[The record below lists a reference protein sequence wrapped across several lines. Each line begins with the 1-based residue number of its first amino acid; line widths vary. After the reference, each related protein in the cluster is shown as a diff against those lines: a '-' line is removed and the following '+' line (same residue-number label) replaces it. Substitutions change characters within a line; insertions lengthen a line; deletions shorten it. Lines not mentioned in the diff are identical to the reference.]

1 MANMLSKPLALI
13 TTTTVSVL
21 SLLAAAA
28 ASVSLS
34 TRPSLRKARL
44 ALHLGVYVG
53 TLAVCSCLGVVYSV
67 VLSLIGQRLNINYL
81 TARSFYYLCSPLVGV
96 KIEVEGR
103 EYLDE
108 VLAKA
113 KRGEKG
119 GSAVLV
125 GNHQS
130 ATGSTFSSCVR
141 VLEDGMGTDTAQM
154 PFGLAR
160 ALRLALKQ
168 SNEASISGA
177 VGLVGERCS
186 SRHCHWFL
194 HRDRDNGVIQKTAI
208 GTWKHLSEFLDVAQE
223 DSQATANPFSEH
235 SISQLPLNTNRLS
248 FPPHYTHSFMDILYL
263 GRIFPKRASIM
274 AKRELKWMPL
284 LGWFM
289 SLSGAVFVDRKNN
302 KDAVKAMNAA
312 GEAMK
317 RQGVSLW
324 IFPEGTRS
332 SKPEPGLLP
341 FKKGAFHLAIQ
352 ASVPI
357 VPVVCESYHRL
368 FDGKTRME
376 RGVLKIRVLPPI
388 STEGMT
394 AADVHSLVDEVR
406 EKMLHT
412 LREISTP
419 SPEAA
424 GATIEG
430 AEEPAEGEEEP
441 LLGRPSATYTAAGEE
456 NIRHRVSKSGEERDA
471 TTSSTGRSSSRS
483 PSSSSVA
490 KEGDNLAETGT
501 MDARQLV
508 NDVKKTAKEAVVGG
522 EEEEEEEDE
531 VDEHGA
537 VFVNKPN

>member
-1 MANMLSKPLALI
+1 MLSKPLALI

-21 SLLAAAA
+21 SLFAAAA

-34 TRPSLRKARL
+34 TRPGLRKARL

-130 ATGSTFSSCVR
+130 
-141 VLEDGMGTDTAQM
+141 
-154 PFGLAR
+154 
-160 ALRLALKQ
+160 
-168 SNEASISGA
+168 
-177 VGLVGERCS
+177 
-186 SRHCHWFL
+186 
-194 HRDRDNGVIQKTAI
+194 
-208 GTWKHLSEFLDVAQE
+208 
-223 DSQATANPFSEH
+223 
-235 SISQLPLNTNRLS
+235 
-248 FPPHYTHSFMDILYL
+248 FMDILYL

-284 LGWFM
+284 LGWF
-289 SLSGAVFVDRKNN
+289 SALSGAVFVDRKNN

-317 RQGVSLW
+317 RQ
-324 IFPEGTRS
+324 
-332 SKPEPGLLP
+332 
-341 FKKGAFHLAIQ
+341 
-352 ASVPI
+352 
-357 VPVVCESYHRL
+357 
-368 FDGKTRME
+368 
-376 RGVLKIRVLPPI
+376 VLPPI

-394 AADVHSLVDEVR
+394 AADVHSLADSVR

-424 GATIEG
+424 QISSENHDNEQTQD
-430 AEEPAEGEEEP
+430 GEEEP
-441 LLGRPSATYTAAGEE
+441 LLGRPSSGTYTESTSNETG
-456 NIRHRVSKSGEERDA
+456 NIRRRASSK
-471 TTSSTGRSSSRS
+471 TGSSRGSSASSASS
-483 PSSSSVA
+483 PSSPKTGKS
-490 KEGDNLAETGT
+490 DTLAETGT

-508 NDVKKTAKEAVVGG
+508 KDVKDTAKEAVTASNQ
-522 EEEEEEEDE
+522 EEEEEEDE

>member
-28 ASVSLS
+28 ASISLS
-34 TRPSLRKARL
+34 TRPGLRKARL
-44 ALHLGVYVG
+44 ALHLGFY
-53 TLAVCSCLGVVYSV
+53 
-67 VLSLIGQRLNINYL
+67 RLNINYL

-125 GNHQS
+125 GNHQ
-130 ATGSTFSSCVR
+130 
-141 VLEDGMGTDTAQM
+141 
-154 PFGLAR
+154 
-160 ALRLALKQ
+160 
-168 SNEASISGA
+168 
-177 VGLVGERCS
+177 
-186 SRHCHWFL
+186 
-194 HRDRDNGVIQKTAI
+194 
-208 GTWKHLSEFLDVAQE
+208 
-223 DSQATANPFSEH
+223 
-235 SISQLPLNTNRLS
+235 
-248 FPPHYTHSFMDILYL
+248 SFMDILYL

-352 ASVPI
+352 
-357 VPVVCESYHRL
+357 
-368 FDGKTRME
+368 
-376 RGVLKIRVLPPI
+376 VLPPI

-394 AADVHSLVDEVR
+394 AADVHSLADEVR
-406 EKMLHT
+406 EKMLDT

-419 SPEAA
+419 SPEATRNTTD
-424 GATIEG
+424 GSDR
-430 AEEPAEGEEEP
+430 AEGESEP
-441 LLGRPSATYTAAGEE
+441 LLGRPSGTYADFSPTMEE
-456 NIRHRVSKSGEERDA
+456 SNHVRRRSSKTDQELSSG
-471 TTSSTGRSSSRS
+471 TTSTGRSSSRS
-483 PSSSSVA
+483 PSSSSIA
-490 KEGDNLAETGT
+490 KEAATTTTDTLAETGKI
-501 MDARQLV
+501 DGRQLV
-508 NDVKKTAKEAVVGG
+508 NDVKDTAKKTVTTTSGG
-522 EEEEEEEDE
+522 EEEEDE
-531 VDEHGA
+531 LDEHGA